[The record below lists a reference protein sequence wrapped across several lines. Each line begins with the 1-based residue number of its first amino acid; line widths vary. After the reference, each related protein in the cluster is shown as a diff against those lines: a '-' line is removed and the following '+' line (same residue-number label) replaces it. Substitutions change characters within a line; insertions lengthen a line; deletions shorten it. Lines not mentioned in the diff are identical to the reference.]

1 MKDRIFIIDGS
12 SYLYRAYHAMPP
24 LSTSKGQPTG
34 AIKGVTN
41 MLMNLKKDS
50 EGSPIVVVFDAKGK
64 TFRNKIYS
72 EYKAN
77 RPPMPDDLREQL
89 EPLKNICK
97 AIGFPLIEIAGVEA
111 DDVIATI
118 VKLAKEKKFKA
129 VVSSLDKDLMQLV
142 EDPNTTI
149 MNTMTHQIFDEKKVF
164 EKFGVKPNQIRDMLA
179 LVGDTS
185 DNIPGVPKVGQKTAA
200 KWLNE
205 FDNLEGI
212 IANAES
218 IKGVVGEN
226 LRNSLAELDRNVDLV
241 SLRDDVDI
249 ETDFKDLLEL
259 NGDQEKL
266 DKIFSDLEF
275 KKPADNSSQKVDS
288 KKDNLKEKKNNYQT
302 VLTKKELND
311 WADKI
316 DACKVFA
323 IDTETDSLDTIT
335 ANLVGISLSVDE
347 GSGCYIPIGHNYE
360 NCPNQPSLK
369 LVQDSIGKV
378 IEKNKE
384 KAVGQNLKF
393 DIPILSRHGIH
404 LDKFHADTML
414 MSYVLNSTAT
424 RHGMDKLASYYL
436 DYETIKF
443 SDVAGTASKQISF
456 SEVDIAV
463 ATNYAAE
470 DADITLRLFNKLSSL
485 LKGKKGQI
493 KLLQEI
499 EYPLVHVLAAVEQ
512 NGAKIDKNKL
522 AAHSQELSEK
532 ISELT
537 SQAFAIAGEEFNLDS
552 PKQLLEILYDK
563 LQLPVLKKTPKGQPS
578 TNEETL
584 QRLSEEYDLPK
595 IILQYRTL
603 AKLKS
608 TYTDSLIKIENP
620 KTKRIHTSYQQAIT
634 STGRLSS
641 TEPNL
646 QNIPIKTAEGR
657 RIREAFVPEKGNVL
671 ISADYS
677 QIELR
682 IMAHLSKDK
691 NLTNAFNAGLDVH
704 SATAAEVFGVSLES
718 VTEDQRR
725 SAKAIN
731 FGLMYGMSA
740 FGLTR
745 QLDIPRAEAQKYL
758 DTYFERYTG
767 VKDYMANTKAQAKE
781 DMFVETIMGR
791 RLYLNEINA
800 ANGLRRQAAERAA
813 INAPL
818 QGSAADII
826 KKAMIDINTF
836 LDKELP
842 QTRMIMQVHD
852 ELIFETPKAD
862 AEEILPTSE
871 DCIQSVKIHHK
882 IGLHAR
888 PAVRFTEMA
897 KGFEAEIR
905 IKLENQSKWVDAKSI
920 VRVMSLKARKGQVLK
935 LQAEGPDANEAIT
948 TLIDFVENQF
958 GEKQNE
964 IE

>member
-24 LSTSKGQPTG
+24 LTSSSGQPTG

-41 MLMNLKKDS
+41 MLMTLKKDS
-50 EGSPIVVVFDAKGK
+50 EGSPIIVVFDAKGK
-64 TFRNKIYS
+64 TFRNDIYK

-89 EPLKNICK
+89 QPLKNIVK

-111 DDVIATI
+111 DDVIATL
-118 VKLAKEKKFKA
+118 VKKAKEKNLKA
-129 VVSSLDKDLMQLV
+129 VISSLDKDLMQLV
-142 EDPNTTI
+142 EDPVSTM
-149 MNTMTHQIFDEKKVF
+149 MNTMTHQIFNEEKVL

-179 LVGDTS
+179 LTGDTS

-205 FDNLEGI
+205 YGDINEI
-212 IANAES
+212 KANADL
-218 IKGVVGEN
+218 IKGVVGDN
-226 LRNSLAELDRNVDLV
+226 LRNSLGDLDRNVELV
-241 SLRDDVDI
+241 SLKYDVDI
-249 ETDFKDLLEL
+249 GVPFESLMEQNK
-259 NGDQEKL
+259 DQERL
-266 DKIFSDLEF
+266 DELFNELEF
-275 KKPADNSSQKVDS
+275 KALKKPTLKNTKEGISSRS
-288 KKDNLKEKKNNYQT
+288 HEEPATEKKTQSNYQT
-302 VLTKKELND
+302 LFTKKDLED
-311 WADKI
+311 WAKKLN
-316 DACKVFA
+316 ACKVFA
-323 IDTETDSLDTIT
+323 IDTETDSLDTVT
-335 ANLVGISLSVDE
+335 ANLVGISLSTQE
-347 GSGCYIPIGHNYE
+347 ESGCYIPINHEYDG
-360 NCPNQPSLK
+360 CPKQIDLK
-369 LVQDSIGKV
+369 TVIKV
-378 IEKNKE
+378 LGTAIEKNKQ

-393 DIPILSRHGIH
+393 DIPILARHGIN
-404 LDKFHADTML
+404 LDDFHADTML

-424 RHGMDKLASYYL
+424 RHGMDKLAEFYL
-436 DYETIKF
+436 NYTTVKYKEIT
-443 SDVAGTASKQISF
+443 GTASKQINF
-456 SEVDIAV
+456 SAVQIDIAS
-463 ATNYAAE
+463 NYAAE
-470 DADITLRLFNKLSSL
+470 DADITLRLFNKLNGL
-485 LKGKKGQI
+485 LKDKPTQL
-493 KLLQEI
+493 KLLKEI
-499 EYPLVHVLAAVEQ
+499 EYPLVHVLSNIEM
-512 NGAKIDKNKL
+512 NGAKVDKNKL
-522 AAHSQELSEK
+522 ADHSEELSKK
-532 ISELT
+532 IEDLSK
-537 SQAFAIAGEEFNLDS
+537 QAFKIAGEEFNLDS
-552 PKQLLEILYDK
+552 PKQLLVVLYEK
-563 LQLPVLKKTPKGQPS
+563 LKLPILKKTPKGQPS

-584 QRLSEEYDLPK
+584 QRLAEEYEIPK
-595 IILQYRTL
+595 VILQYRTL

-608 TYTDSLIKIENP
+608 TYTDSLIRIENP
-620 KTKRIHTSYQQAIT
+620 STKRIHTSFQQAVT

-691 NLTNAFNAGLDVH
+691 NLTHAFNNNLDVH
-704 SATAAEVFGVSLES
+704 SATAAEVFSVSLDN
-718 VTEDQRR
+718 VTQEHRR

-767 VKDYMANTKAQAKE
+767 VKDYMENIKAKAKE

-826 KKAMIDINTF
+826 KKAMIDINGF
-836 LDKELP
+836 LNKEMP
-842 QTRMIMQVHD
+842 EVKMIMQVHD
-852 ELIFETPKAD
+852 ELIFETPKNISEEVLLLMKSMMED
-862 AEEILPTSE
+862 A
-871 DCIQSVKIHHK
+871 VKLDIPLIAEAA
-882 IGLHAR
+882 IG
-888 PAVRFTEMA
+888 
-897 KGFEAEIR
+897 I
-905 IKLENQSKWVDAKSI
+905 NW
-920 VRVMSLKARKGQVLK
+920 
-935 LQAEGPDANEAIT
+935 NEAH
-948 TLIDFVENQF
+948 
-958 GEKQNE
+958 
-964 IE
+964 

>member
-1 MKDRIFIIDGS
+1 MKDRVFIIDGS

-41 MLMNLKKDS
+41 MLMTLKKDS
-50 EGSPIVVVFDAKGK
+50 EGSPIIVVFDAKGK
-64 TFRNKIYS
+64 TFRSEIYK

-89 EPLKNICK
+89 EPLKEICK
-97 AIGFPLIEIAGVEA
+97 AIGFPLIEIPGVEA
-111 DDVIATI
+111 DDVIATL
-118 VKLAKEKKFKA
+118 VNKAKEKKFKA

-142 EDPNTTI
+142 EDPNITI
-149 MNTMTHQIFDEKKVF
+149 MNTMKHQIFTEDKVF
-164 EKFGVKPNQIRDMLA
+164 EKFGVQPNQIRDMLA
-179 LVGDTS
+179 LVGDSS

-205 FDNLEGI
+205 YKNLDGI
-212 IANAES
+212 KDNAES

-226 LRNSLAELDRNVDLV
+226 LRNSLADLERNVELV
-241 SLRDDVDI
+241 SLKYDVELGVGFDS
-249 ETDFKDLLEL
+249 LLQL
-259 NGDQEKL
+259 NPDQEKL
-266 DKIFSDLEF
+266 DELFAELEF
-275 KKPADNSSQKVDS
+275 KALPKNTS
-288 KKDNLKEKKNNYQT
+288 KQPDVKETLKEKNNNYET
-302 VLTKKELND
+302 VLSKDQLKA
-311 WADKI
+311 WAKNLDE
-316 DACKVFA
+316 CKVYA

-335 ANLVGISLSVDE
+335 ANLVGISLSVKE
-347 GSGCYIPIGHNYE
+347 GAGCYIPIGHTYE
-360 NCPNQPSLK
+360 GCSDQPSLD
-369 LVQDSIGKV
+369 LV
-378 IEKNKE
+378 IEIIGNAIERNKE

-393 DIPILSRHGIH
+393 DIPILSRHKIQ

-436 DYETIKF
+436 DYETIKYG
-443 SDVAGTASKQISF
+443 DVAGTASKQISF
-456 SEVDIAV
+456 SEVEIDV

-470 DADITLRLFNKLSSL
+470 DADITLRLYNKLEGL
-485 LKGKKGQI
+485 LEDKPAQK
-493 KLLQEI
+493 KLLEDI
-499 EYPLVHVLAAVEQ
+499 EYPLVHVLAKVEQ
-512 NGAKIDKNKL
+512 NGAKIDKEKL
-522 AAHSQELSEK
+522 AAHSEELAEK
-532 ISELT
+532 ISDL
-537 SQAFAIAGEEFNLDS
+537 SSKAIKIAGEEFNLDS
-552 PKQLLEILYDK
+552 PKQLLEVLYEK
-563 LQLPVLKKTPKGQPS
+563 LKLPVLKKTPKGQPS

-584 QRLSEEYDLPK
+584 QRLSEEYELPK

-620 KTKRIHTSYQQAIT
+620 ATQRIHTSYQQAIT

-691 NLTNAFNAGLDVH
+691 NLTNAFNKGLDVH
-704 SATAAEVFGVSLES
+704 SSTAAEVFGVNIEN
-718 VTEDQRR
+718 VTDEQRR

-745 QLDIPRAEAQKYL
+745 QLDIPRADAQKYL

-826 KKAMIDINTF
+826 KKAMIDINAF

-842 QTRMIMQVHD
+842 QTKMIMQVHD
-852 ELIFETPKAD
+852 ELIFETPKAN
-862 AEEILPTSE
+862 AEETLNLMKDMME
-871 DCIQSVKIHHK
+871 KAVKLDIPLIADAA
-882 IGLHAR
+882 IGQ
-888 PAVRFTEMA
+888 
-897 KGFEAEIR
+897 
-905 IKLENQSKWVDAKSI
+905 NW
-920 VRVMSLKARKGQVLK
+920 
-935 LQAEGPDANEAIT
+935 NEAH
-948 TLIDFVENQF
+948 
-958 GEKQNE
+958 
-964 IE
+964 